1 MTNLELILAGAEL
14 LSKANENMD
23 DGIRL
28 WMSEK
33 QVHVL
38 RLAQFKELA
47 GDRETTIKDFDDN
60 YDQMSCDISGWEFFT
75 LIAKDYNEA

>member
-38 RLAQFKELA
+38 RLEQFKELA
-47 GDRETTIKDFDDN
+47 GDRESMIEDFNED
-60 YDQMSCDISGWEFFT
+60 YDQMACNIAGWKFFT
-75 LIAKDYNEA
+75 LINKDYNEA

>member
-14 LSKANENMD
+14 LSKANDNMT

-28 WMSEK
+28 WMSNK

-38 RLAQFKELA
+38 RMEQFKELA
-47 GDRETTIKDFDDN
+47 GDRETTIKDFNDD
-60 YDQMSCDISGWEFFT
+60 YDQMSCNISGWEFFT
-75 LIAKDYNEA
+75 LIEKDYNEA